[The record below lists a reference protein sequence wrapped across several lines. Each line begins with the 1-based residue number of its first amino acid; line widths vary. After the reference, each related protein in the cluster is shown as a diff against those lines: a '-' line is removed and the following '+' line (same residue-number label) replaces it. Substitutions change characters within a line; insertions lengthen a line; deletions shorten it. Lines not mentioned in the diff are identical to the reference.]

1 MVFHDFGN
9 TDERIEKAVRSYEL
23 AETAGWRAVADRIR
37 LFGLLPPDFF
47 ADPPAYAA
55 GLRAAAA

>member
-1 MVFHDFGN
+1 M
-9 TDERIEKAVRSYEL
+9 RSYEL
-23 AETAGWRAVADRIR
+23 AEAAGWSAVADRIR

-55 GLRAAAA
+55 RLRAAAA